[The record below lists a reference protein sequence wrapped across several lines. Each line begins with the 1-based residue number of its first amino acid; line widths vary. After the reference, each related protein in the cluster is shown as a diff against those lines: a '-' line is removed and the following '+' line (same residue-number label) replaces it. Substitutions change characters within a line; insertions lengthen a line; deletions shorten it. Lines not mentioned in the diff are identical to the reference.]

1 MRIDLHPGDRLLLA
15 SDGLTECP
23 DPAGTLLAEEGLA
36 GLLARN
42 RAVTGPALL
51 EALNWDLALYH
62 GGDSFPDDLSMV
74 LFDYLGPN
82 APGPDAPGPDA
93 PGPDAPGPDAPP

>member
-1 MRIDLHPGDRLLLA
+1 MPNDAIVHVVDDDLAVRRSLSFLLA

-51 EALNWDLALYH
+51 EALNWDLSLYH

-74 LFDYLGPN
+74 LFDYLGPDTP
-82 APGPDAPGPDA
+82 PGPDTPA
-93 PGPDAPGPDAPP
+93 